1 MAIPFEDSIIR
12 TTNAPKF
19 TDDKF
24 ADVTARDAF
33 SSTLRYEGM
42 VVYCIA
48 EKKNYQL
55 QGGILNAN
63 WAEYGSSSTTVTA
76 YVDKFTTANG
86 VLVAFTLTATPSDV
100 KQTNVF
106 VGGVYQ
112 EKDTYTIVGTTLTF
126 SEAPP
131 TGNNIEVDYNVTT
144 STIPDDSVTQAK
156 LSVKTTH
163 ATAATLGVVLKTA
176 SCGTQTPF
184 TSATDIVNATGS
196 LVSKGRPVK
205 VSLEP
210 NDNGS
215 SSVFEI
221 VSLLNPA
228 DTRTELLLY
237 RNGSV
242 IMKTQLGGYLNATGV
257 TAFRNTIPCPI
268 SFTDVNAPAG
278 TNTYKIAVSPTSG
291 PTVNLVNLCMIAY
304 EI

>member
-1 MAIPFEDSIIR
+1 MAIPFEDSINR
-12 TTNAPKF
+12 TTNAPRW
-19 TDDKF
+19 TDEKV
-24 ADVTARDAF
+24 ADLTARDAIL
-33 SSTLRYEGM
+33 STLRYEGM
-42 VVYCIA
+42 TVYVVA
-48 EKKNYQL
+48 DKKTYQL
-55 QGGILNAN
+55 QAGILDAN
-63 WAEYGSSSTTVTA
+63 WTEYGSTSTTVTA

-86 VLVAFTLTATPSDV
+86 VLVAFTLTAAPSDV
-100 KQTNVF
+100 NQTNVF

-144 STIPDDSVTQAK
+144 STIPDGSITQVK

-176 SCGTQTPF
+176 AITHTGITTDVDITGAAGT
-184 TSATDIVNATGS
+184 

-215 SSVFEI
+215 SSSFDILAGGGE
-221 VSLLNPA
+221 
-228 DTRTELLLY
+228 TRISVCLW
-237 RNGSV
+237 RNGS
-242 IMKTQLGGYLNATGV
+242 IIQKTQVGNFINVPGLV
-257 TAFRNTIPCPI
+257 AFRSEVPPVH
-268 SFTDVNAPAG
+268 FTDVNAPAG
-278 TNTYKIAVSPTSG
+278 TNSYKMSVSNIVG
-291 PTVNLVNLCMIAY
+291 PTVALSNLAMIAY